1 MKKMKAAWFALLK
14 GTTVLTFSILWCCC
28 AVKPEKI
35 SVTNNKKWK
44 LVWSDEFNKVGLP
57 DSTKWG
63 YDVGGHGWGNNEWQ
77 YYTDG
82 DSNNVFVKNGILSI
96 TARKEKK
103 QGKDYS
109 SARMVTRGKA
119 DFTYGR
125 IEIRAKLPKGRGTW
139 PAGWMLGSNLKEV
152 DWPLCGEIDILEHV
166 GFDPDTIVGSV
177 HTVTYNHIKGTQK
190 SKKLFI
196 KNPYTEFH
204 TYAIEWTAEQM
215 VFFLDKNAY
224 LTVQNEHKSNKEWP
238 FDKPQYL
245 LLNLA
250 VGGNWGGEKGVDDSI
265 FPVTMEVDYVRVF
278 Q

>member
-1 MKKMKAAWFALLK
+1 MKKIKVPWFTLWK
-14 GTTVLTFSILWCCC
+14 CTTAFTFSILWCCC
-28 AVKPEKI
+28 AVKPEKGA
-35 SVTNNKKWK
+35 VTNNKKWK

-57 DSTKWG
+57 DTTKWG
-63 YDVGGHGWGNNEWQ
+63 YDVGGNGWGNNEWQ

-103 QGKDYS
+103 HGKDYS

-152 DWPLCGEIDILEHV
+152 GWPLCGEIDILEHV
-166 GFDPDTIVGSV
+166 GFDPDTVVGSV

-215 VFFLDKNAY
+215 VFFLDDNAY
-224 LTVQNEHKSNKEWP
+224 LTVQNEHKTDNEWP
-238 FDKPQYL
+238 FNKPQYL

-250 VGGNWGGEKGVDDSI
+250 IGGNWGGEKGVDETI
-265 FPVTMEVDYVRVF
+265 FPLCMEVDYVRVF

>member
-1 MKKMKAAWFALLK
+1 MKKMKAAWFALWK
-14 GTTVLTFSILWCCC
+14 CMTILTFSILWCCC
-28 AVKPEKI
+28 AVKPEKVA
-35 SVTNNKKWK
+35 VTNHKKWK
-44 LVWSDEFNKVGLP
+44 LVWSDEFNGVGLP
-57 DSTKWG
+57 DTTKWG

-82 DSNNVFVKNGILSI
+82 DSNNVFIKNGILSI

-139 PAGWMLGSNLKEV
+139 PAGWMLGSNLEEV
-152 DWPLCGEIDILEHV
+152 GWPLCGEIDILEHV
-166 GFDPDTIVGSV
+166 GFDPDTVVGSV

-204 TYAIEWTAEQM
+204 TYSIEWTAEKM
-215 VFFLDKNAY
+215 DFLLDNIPY
-224 LTVQNEHKSNKEWP
+224 LTVQNEHKTDKEWP
-238 FDKPQYL
+238 FNKPQYL

-250 VGGNWGGEKGVDDSI
+250 IGGNWGGEKGVDETI
-265 FPVTMEVDYVRVF
+265 FPVQMEVDYVRVF